1 MNNQDYVHKAVKLA
15 DGWQLTNDE
24 EYVIPPYGGYCPSI
38 MNFERLFFDALAAQL
53 MRQVDALGGIDF
65 DCHVGRVY
73 LRTWRGFH
81 RNEVEAVGPDRTMN
95 TIKAIVDSDVLSVS
109 DE

>member
-1 MNNQDYVHKAVKLA
+1 MNNQDYVRKAVKLA

-53 MRQVDALGGIDF
+53 VRQVDALNNIDV
-65 DCHVGRVY
+65 DCYGERIY
-73 LRTWRGFH
+73 LRVWSGLH
-81 RNEVEAVGPDRTMN
+81 RKEVEVVGTNRTMN
-95 TIKAIVDSDVLSVS
+95 TIKAIVDASVLEILS
-109 DE
+109 